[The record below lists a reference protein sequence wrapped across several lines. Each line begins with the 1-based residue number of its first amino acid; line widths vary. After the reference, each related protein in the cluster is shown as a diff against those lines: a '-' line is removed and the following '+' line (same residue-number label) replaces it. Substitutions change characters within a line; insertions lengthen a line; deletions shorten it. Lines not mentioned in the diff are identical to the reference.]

1 MTRGP
6 HDARTAT
13 LMQLIDDLETQI
25 SSGRRIPGTGSVN
38 IDGARALELIDRLRQ
53 QIPVELEQ
61 ARRIVRERQEI
72 IISAQSEARKI
83 VDEANSRVEYL
94 VSESGILAEARQ
106 RSEERLQQAE
116 ANARRTSEG
125 AEHFAYDVI
134 DNVERTLRQQ
144 LDELE
149 RARAYIRELHERERA
164 PRY

>member
-13 LMQLIDDLETQI
+13 LMQLIDDLEHQI
-25 SSGRRIPGTGSVN
+25 SHGRRIPGTGSVN

-72 IISAQSEARKI
+72 IISAQDEARKI

-106 RSEERLQQAE
+106 RSETELRQADD
-116 ANARRTSEG
+116 NARRTSEG
-125 AEHFAYDVI
+125 TEKFAYSVLES
-134 DNVERTLRQQ
+134 VEDTLREQ
-144 LDELE
+144 LNEVE
-149 RARAYIRELHERERA
+149 RAREYIREIHERDRA